1 MLAVILVSHFNCLFC
16 FLPFIFPFFGGEG
29 GGGSCYFV
37 VVFVHYASDLTN
49 HYPLSEIIIC
59 ILSHE
64 NVSV

>member
-16 FLPFIFPFFGGEG
+16 FLPSFFFLFFFGG

>member
-16 FLPFIFPFFGGEG
+16 FLPFFFGGG
-29 GGGSCYFV
+29 GGV
-37 VVFVHYASDLTN
+37 VVILWGFFVHYASDLTN
-49 HYPLSEIIIC
+49 HYLLSEIIIC